1 MKIVASGTIVCDTFV
16 SWLVVATVSL
26 YVVKDLLGHSS
37 IAVTERYAH
46 LCAARGAVG
55 GAALLPVAKC

>member
-1 MKIVASGTIVCDTFV
+1 MCDTFV